1 MKRSY
6 LCRKL
11 NVWQLVFPLVF
22 LKHSSAHPRTVV
34 ADIEFRY
41 VKCLYPVR
49 IRSKHSIKIEI
60 LLIIAYINELTDM
73 IFSALKILQE
83 GGIHVSTK
91 KCFCSKYAMI
101 LQNKTFFT
109 SILDIKYSM
118 YSIVISY
125 PTWKLVSSK
134 YILQSRAFSSQH
146 IIDNKFVHHPKYSYI
161 NKKWE
166 RGENTWYI
174 LQKSLFSIPQIPS
187 PPIQDNKYN
196 GWVIIISQTK
206 NFSTSN

>member
-1 MKRSY
+1 M
-6 LCRKL
+6 
-11 NVWQLVFPLVF
+11 
-22 LKHSSAHPRTVV
+22 T
-34 ADIEFRY
+34 
-41 VKCLYPVR
+41 
-49 IRSKHSIKIEI
+49 
-60 LLIIAYINELTDM
+60 
-73 IFSALKILQE
+73 
-83 GGIHVSTK
+83 
-91 KCFCSKYAMI
+91 

-166 RGENTWYI
+166 RGKNTKYI
-174 LQKSLFSIPQIPS
+174 LQKSLFSIPQFPS

-196 GWVIIISQTK
+196 VWVIIISQTK
-206 NFSTSN
+206 TFSTSHYVKNWFKKGADSRHSISRNKSWFILNLFCP